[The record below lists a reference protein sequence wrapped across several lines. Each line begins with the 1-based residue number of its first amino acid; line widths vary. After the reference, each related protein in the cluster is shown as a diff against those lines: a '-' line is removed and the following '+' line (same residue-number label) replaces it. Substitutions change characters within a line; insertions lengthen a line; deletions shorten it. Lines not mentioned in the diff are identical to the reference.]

1 MLAQI
6 AFLTQLTPRI
16 HRISHLDSVYA
27 RVSGAS
33 GNSLVTSGIKFVKQ
47 TCIK

>member
-1 MLAQI
+1 MLAQT
-6 AFLTQLTPRI
+6 AFLTRLTPRI

-33 GNSLVTSGIKFVKQ
+33 GDSLLVSDTQV
-47 TCIK
+47 CHANLR